1 MHIIMS
7 LTQTV
12 CGAHYAHNYESDSN
26 SLSILSDILCTLG
39 TGKSET
45 GAHIAYTLAMSN
57 RMRQLDG
64 CVLYCAPTNKA
75 VDVVLSK
82 FCKLC

>member
-1 MHIIMS
+1 M
-7 LTQTV
+7 
-12 CGAHYAHNYESDSN
+12 CGTKYSDF
-26 SLSILSDILCTLG
+26 LCILG

-57 RMRQLDG
+57 RMSGLDG

-75 VDVVLSK
+75 VDVVLSE
-82 FCKLC
+82 FCNFTEYYDLKVIIFLKLNMGKI

>member
-1 MHIIMS
+1 MFHD
-7 LTQTV
+7 V
-12 CGAHYAHNYESDSN
+12 
-26 SLSILSDILCTLG
+26 G

-45 GAHIAYTLAMSN
+45 GAHIVYALAMSN
-57 RMRQLDG
+57 VLRARDE

-82 FCKLC
+82 LVINASC